1 MLLARLRTSRAIG
14 LQMSH
19 RQGGAKA
26 EGDGS
31 SLILVLWRRGSK
43 KKRKT
48 YLRTPA
54 QAEIYN
60 VHHAC
65 VCVL

>member
-1 MLLARLRTSRAIG
+1 MLLARLTTSRAIG

-48 YLRTPA
+48 YSRTLPPGVQGTLA
-54 QAEIYN
+54 PIWQ
-60 VHHAC
+60 
-65 VCVL
+65 